1 MISSD
6 VIYYPVVYTNRT
18 DSIEEVL
25 CVGYS
30 DYLDAN
36 FCDQSAIVPS
46 EAQLE
51 TMTAAPY
58 IGCNFC
64 RSNAYP
70 SILLDSTL
78 GFYYQTCLSK
88 SNSGVDLTGENA
100 PCDEVGYIL
109 RWDGYF
115 IEEEQ

>member
-1 MISSD
+1 M
-6 VIYYPVVYTNRT
+6 
-18 DSIEEVL
+18 L

-30 DYLDAN
+30 DYLDPT
-36 FCDQSAIVPS
+36 FCDHDTVVPS
-46 EAQLE
+46 VDQYES
-51 TMTAAPY
+51 MTTLPY

-70 SILLDSTL
+70 SVLEDSTL

-88 SNSGVDLTGENA
+88 ANTDIDLTGENA